1 MKKEEIIVVKVGT
14 NILTANGSHLNND
27 LIANLV
33 KQLARLHEQGYQIVL
48 VTSGAVAAGKEAL
61 SISNGDNNIVN
72 RQVYASIGQA
82 RLMNKYEDFF
92 IEYGFNIG
100 QALLTHDDF
109 CDKVRYNNALQTIHG
124 LLNNGIVPIINE
136 NDVVAIN
143 ELSFGDNDVLAAT
156 TAIAI
161 GASKLIFLTNQ
172 EGVMTDNP
180 AKNSAAKLIDRV
192 EDTKEILSMI
202 SDSLPSS
209 GGMGGMISKV
219 NAARI
224 AASAGVSTW
233 VASGIRPSNIGDIVS
248 GKKIGTYF
256 VPSSAILTSKS
267 RWILCAKNVA
277 TGVCVDTGAAKAL
290 SNRKSLLMVGIYK
303 VKGFFEA
310 KQIIEVIDDSDRIV
324 GYGIVNYD
332 SESLKAALDNPRSLD
347 KEIIHADNFRLI

>member
-1 MKKEEIIVVKVGT
+1 MKEIIVVKVGT
-14 NILTANGSHLNND
+14 NTLTANGSNLNND

-33 KQLARLHEQGYQIVL
+33 KQLAKLHEQGYQVVL

-61 SISNGDNNIVN
+61 YLSNGDNTIVK
-72 RQVYASIGQA
+72 RQVYASVGQA
-82 RLMNKYEDFF
+82 RLMHKYENFF
-92 IEYGFNIG
+92 AEHGLNIG

-109 CDKVRYNNALQTIHG
+109 CHRARYDNALQTLHG
-124 LLNNGIVPIINE
+124 LLDSGIIPVINE
-136 NDVVAIN
+136 NDVVTIN

-180 AKNSAAKLIDRV
+180 NKNSDARLIDKV
-192 EDTKEILSMI
+192 EDAKEIFSVI
-202 SDSLPSS
+202 SDGLPSS
-209 GGMGGMISKV
+209 GGIGGMFSKV

-224 AASAGVSTW
+224 ATSAGVATW
-233 VASGIRPSNIGDIVS
+233 VASGLRPANISDIVQ

-256 VPSSAILTSKS
+256 VPKKTTLTAKS
-267 RWILCAKNVA
+267 RWILCAKNA
-277 TGVCVDTGAAKAL
+277 STGVYVDAGAVKAL
-290 SNRKSLLMVGIYK
+290 TDRKSLLMVGIHK
-303 VKGFFEA
+303 IKGFFEA
-310 KQIIEVIDDSDRIV
+310 KQIIEVIDDTDRIV
-324 GYGIVNYD
+324 GYGVVNYD